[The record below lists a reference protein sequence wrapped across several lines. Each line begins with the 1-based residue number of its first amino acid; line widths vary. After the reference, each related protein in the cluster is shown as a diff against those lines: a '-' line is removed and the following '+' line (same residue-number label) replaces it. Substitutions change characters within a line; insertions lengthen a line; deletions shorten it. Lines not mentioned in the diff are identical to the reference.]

1 ADQSDSNTTA
11 DDPSED
17 ITVGNGADLITG
29 KTVDNGTP
37 NEGDTIIY
45 TLTLTNNGPAQATN
59 LILTD
64 QLPAGVTYVSDD
76 GAGAYVSGTGLW
88 TIGTLNN
95 GATATLNIT
104 ATVDVGTSGSTIINT
119 ITVVSADQTDSNT
132 TVDDP
137 SEDIVVGTDAD
148 LELSKIVD
156 NATPD
161 VTTNVIFTLAVTN
174 NGPNQATGVVVTDL
188 LPTGYSYVSD
198 DGAGAYVSGTGLWTI
213 GTLNNG
219 DTATLNIT
227 ATVNVTGN
235 YTNIAEVTSSGNTD
249 PDSTPGNGVTT
260 EDDYDSVTTNPVS
273 VSDLEIT
280 KVVDNAT
287 PNVGTDVVFTL
298 TLTNNGPSDATGV
311 TVSDLLPSG
320 YTFVSDDGAGAYVS
334 GTGIWTV
341 PVITNGNSAILNI
354 TANVNASG
362 VYNNITEVRTSDNLD
377 PDSTPGNGVTTE
389 DDYDSESTIPV
400 PVSDVSLSKSVDNPT
415 PNAGDNIIFTIIVS
429 NNGPSDATGVQVT
442 DQLPTGYTF
451 VSDDGAGA
459 YVAGTGIWTLPV
471 ITTGNTET
479 LNITATVNAV
489 GNYTNIAEVTS
500 ADNLDPDSTPGNG
513 VTTEDDYDSVGITP
527 SAVSDIELAKVVD
540 NATPNVGTNVVFT
553 ITVTNNGPSDA
564 TGVEVTDLLPSGY
577 TYVSDD
583 GAGAYVSATG
593 IWTVPVITNG
603 NTQILN
609 ITANVNATGNYD
621 NIAEVTASNNLDPD
635 STPGNSVT
643 TEDDY
648 DNASTLPIPV
658 SDISITKVVD
668 NAAPLVASNVIFTL
682 TVTNNGPSDATGV
695 VVTDLLPTGY
705 TYVSDDGAGAYVS
718 ATGIWTVPV
727 IVNGNTETLNIT
739 ANVNA
744 TGIYDNIAEV
754 TASDNLDPDSTPG
767 NGVITEDDYDS
778 VSTTPSA
785 VSDIELTK
793 VVDNATPNVGTNVV
807 FTLIVTNNGPSHAT
821 GVVVTDL
828 LPTGYAYVSDD
839 GAGAYVS
846 ATGIW
851 TVPVIANGN
860 TETLNITANV
870 NAAGIYDNNAEV
882 TASDNLDPD
891 STPGNGITTE
901 DDYSSVGTTPSAL
914 SDIELTKVV
923 DNANPNV
930 GTNVIFTLS
939 VTNNGPSAATGVL
952 VTDLLPTGYTYVS
965 DDGAGA
971 YVSATGIWTLPV
983 MVNGNTETLN
993 ITASVNATGNY
1004 DNIAE
1009 VTASDNLDP
1018 DSTPN
1023 NGVTTEDDYA
1033 SVSTAP
1039 IPVSDIS
1046 LTKVVDNATPNVG
1059 DNILFT
1065 LTVTNNGPSDATGV
1079 IVTDLIPTG
1088 YSYVSD
1094 DGTGAYVSGTGIWT
1108 VPVIANGNTE
1118 TLNITVSVNA

>member
-1 ADQSDSNTTA
+1 DDGGAAYNSGTGLWTIGTLNNGATATLNITATVDAGTSGSTITNTITVVSAYQSDSNTTA

-500 ADNLDPDSTPGNG
+500 
-513 VTTEDDYDSVGITP
+513 
-527 SAVSDIELAKVVD
+527 
-540 NATPNVGTNVVFT
+540 
-553 ITVTNNGPSDA
+553 
-564 TGVEVTDLLPSGY
+564 
-577 TYVSDD
+577 
-583 GAGAYVSATG
+583 
-593 IWTVPVITNG
+593 
-603 NTQILN
+603 
-609 ITANVNATGNYD
+609 
-621 NIAEVTASNNLDPD
+621 
-635 STPGNSVT
+635 
-643 TEDDY
+643 
-648 DNASTLPIPV
+648 
-658 SDISITKVVD
+658 
-668 NAAPLVASNVIFTL
+668 
-682 TVTNNGPSDATGV
+682 
-695 VVTDLLPTGY
+695 
-705 TYVSDDGAGAYVS
+705 
-718 ATGIWTVPV
+718 
-727 IVNGNTETLNIT
+727 
-739 ANVNA
+739 
-744 TGIYDNIAEV
+744 
-754 TASDNLDPDSTPG
+754 
-767 NGVITEDDYDS
+767 
-778 VSTTPSA
+778 
-785 VSDIELTK
+785 
-793 VVDNATPNVGTNVV
+793 
-807 FTLIVTNNGPSHAT
+807 
-821 GVVVTDL
+821 
-828 LPTGYAYVSDD
+828 
-839 GAGAYVS
+839 
-846 ATGIW
+846 
-851 TVPVIANGN
+851 
-860 TETLNITANV
+860 
-870 NAAGIYDNNAEV
+870 
-882 TASDNLDPD
+882 
-891 STPGNGITTE
+891 
-901 DDYSSVGTTPSAL
+901 
-914 SDIELTKVV
+914 
-923 DNANPNV
+923 
-930 GTNVIFTLS
+930 
-939 VTNNGPSAATGVL
+939 
-952 VTDLLPTGYTYVS
+952 
-965 DDGAGA
+965 
-971 YVSATGIWTLPV
+971 
-983 MVNGNTETLN
+983 
-993 ITASVNATGNY
+993 
-1004 DNIAE
+1004 
-1009 VTASDNLDP
+1009 
-1018 DSTPN
+1018 
-1023 NGVTTEDDYA
+1023 
-1033 SVSTAP
+1033 
-1039 IPVSDIS
+1039 
-1046 LTKVVDNATPNVG
+1046 
-1059 DNILFT
+1059 
-1065 LTVTNNGPSDATGV
+1065 
-1079 IVTDLIPTG
+1079 
-1088 YSYVSD
+1088 
-1094 DGTGAYVSGTGIWT
+1094 
-1108 VPVIANGNTE
+1108 
-1118 TLNITVSVNA
+1118 